1 MTVYVIQHYD
11 MSLTGQHCMI
21 HKAPGKLLLSC
32 TLAVLRGVEEQSVLT
47 GEATEKIG
55 HCCQDMGEA
64 TEDLRRISQ
73 AGLKPHDCTSTTSQ
87 SGLKNVYKLPCNV
100 NRWHL
105 FAVRSLH
112 LNSNVP
118 RWSFSTQCVIHFL

>member
-1 MTVYVIQHYD
+1 
-11 MSLTGQHCMI
+11 MI

-47 GEATEKIG
+47 EEGTEKIG

-73 AGLKPHDCTSTTSQ
+73 AGPKPHDCTSTTS
-87 SGLKNVYKLPCNV
+87 
-100 NRWHL
+100 
-105 FAVRSLH
+105 
-112 LNSNVP
+112 
-118 RWSFSTQCVIHFL
+118 